1 MYIAMLRTCP
11 DAIDPDQAE
20 FFTWAGQY
28 ADHLDPMVDFR
39 IEALEE
45 R

>member
-1 MYIAMLRTCP
+1 MYIAMLRSRP
-11 DAIDPDQAE
+11 NASDPDQAE
-20 FFTWAGQY
+20 FLTWAGQY